1 MPFLVLPSNEIV
13 SDGQLVALGQGLCP
27 YVDPPQRVW
36 SAAGLDVWATSLV
49 RVGEGQLGNRL
60 SGGTADFSVT
70 RDGDGIVVA
79 TDPLGTCPIWYMR
92 LGTGW
97 AVSPEV
103 KALAV
108 VASVTLRP
116 EPELLASGPRQ
127 ADWTPYAQVHR
138 LPPGCALRVSG
149 ERTTV
154 QGASPGFV
162 LASAD
167 VGAPELG
174 QALVQAAQER
184 DAARSDG
191 PRATG
196 AFVSGGIDSS
206 IACALAR
213 RRGAVST
220 FTLGTE
226 YGDEFEGARRLA
238 EALDCKHHEST
249 LEGSEVWAEFRRVVE
264 QNEVFDGLTA
274 EILLQLSALYRAAQ
288 GTCSHVVT
296 GYGSDLLFDGMLRH
310 QAYMTAVGLE
320 TTTEL
325 IERTRWTG
333 ELSPFL
339 HWSLGLSVEH
349 VFWHPSVIE
358 QALAT
363 PRELAWVD
371 GVEKHVLR
379 EAAMSVGLLSRDL
392 AFLPKI
398 GMTDGTAANRLLS
411 EVLDVEAPYGYLGKS
426 RAAIAGLSAVVSCH
440 G

>member
-1 MPFLVLPSNEIV
+1 MPFLALPSNETL
-13 SDGQLVALGQGLCP
+13 SDGQLAALSQRLCP
-27 YVDPPQRVW
+27 YGDPPKRVW
-36 SAAGLDVWATSLV
+36 SAAGLDVWTTSLV

-70 RDGDGIVVA
+70 RDGDGLLMA
-79 TDPLGTCPIWYMR
+79 TDPLGTCPIWYTR

-103 KALAV
+103 KALSV
-108 VASVTLRP
+108 VATVTLRP
-116 EPELLASGPRQ
+116 ESELLASGPRQ
-127 ADWTPYAQVHR
+127 ADWTPYVQVRR
-138 LPPGCALRVSG
+138 LPPGCSLRVSG
-149 ERTTV
+149 ERVSV
-154 QGASPGFV
+154 QGQSPTFDLIPGDEG
-162 LASAD
+162 SA
-167 VGAPELG
+167 ELG
-174 QALVQAAQER
+174 QVLVEAAQER
-184 DAARSDG
+184 CAAQGDG
-191 PRATG
+191 PQATA

-213 RRGAVST
+213 HRGAVST

-238 EALDCKHHEST
+238 DALDCLHHERT
-249 LEGSEVWAEFRRVVE
+249 LERSAVRAEFLRVVE

-274 EILLQLSALYRAAQ
+274 EILLQLSALYQAAQ
-288 GTCSHVVT
+288 GKCAHVVT

-310 QAYMTAVGLE
+310 RAYMNAVGLE

-333 ELSPFL
+333 ELAPFF

-363 PRELAWVD
+363 PRALCRVN
-371 GVEKHVLR
+371 GVEKQVLR
-379 EAAMSVGLLSRDL
+379 EAAMSAGLLSRDL

-411 EVLDVEAPYGYLGKS
+411 EVLDVEAPHGYLGKS
-426 RAAIAGLSAVVSCH
+426 RAAMASLSAVVTNL